1 MCALCVNRC
10 EGILLSSHL
19 KITLRAQW
27 EKEDNFLKCSERN
40 KDILNGL
47 KIEGKHRLRV
57 DAGCMNAQYSIAYS
71 MSCVSENE
79 KEDYFAEN

>member
-1 MCALCVNRC
+1 M
-10 EGILLSSHL
+10 
-19 KITLRAQW
+19 
-27 EKEDNFLKCSERN
+27 FLKCSERN
-40 KDILNGL
+40 KDILNSL

-57 DAGCMNAQYSIAYS
+57 DAGCMNVQYFIAYS

>member
-27 EKEDNFLKCSERN
+27 EKEDMFLKCSERN

-47 KIEGKHRLRV
+47 KTEGKHRLRV
-57 DAGCMNAQYSIAYS
+57 DADMNVQHFIAYS
-71 MSCVSENE
+71 MSCASENE